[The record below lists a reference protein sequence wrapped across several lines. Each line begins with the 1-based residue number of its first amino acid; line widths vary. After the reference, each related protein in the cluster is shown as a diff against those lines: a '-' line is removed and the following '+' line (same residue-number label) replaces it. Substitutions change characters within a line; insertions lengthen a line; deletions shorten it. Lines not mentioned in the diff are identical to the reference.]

1 MPRTRVKSFNVV
13 SLGNLCLR
21 NVQRNIDKWWE
32 INIKSCNSN
41 KNHRPRSLFCH
52 QPIRMFKY
60 VQNNFVWCMIFSTAF
75 FTSDAALVNQV
86 IQKLTLDEAKH
97 LELLIIPQL
106 EY

>member
-1 MPRTRVKSFNVV
+1 
-13 SLGNLCLR
+13 
-21 NVQRNIDKWWE
+21 
-32 INIKSCNSN
+32 
-41 KNHRPRSLFCH
+41 
-52 QPIRMFKY
+52 
-60 VQNNFVWCMIFSTAF
+60 MIFSTAF